1 MSWMKC
7 ICPGCTNPDD
17 HEVPIPESDF
27 DELIERIQK
36 LEIAL
41 ERIRDYHGNWAQSM
55 RQIARE
61 ALE

>member
-1 MSWMKC
+1 MNWREKYRRD
-7 ICPGCTNPDD
+7 PDLAESIIESLKRD
-17 HEVPIPESDF
+17 FEEAEKRIEV
-27 DELIERIQK
+27 
-36 LEIAL
+36 LETAL